1 MCWLTTTWNSVGTM
15 HICGTLVHV
24 QAITATHNIKIN
36 LFKNSFLDFI
46 GEYMTT
52 GVLKFII
59 LFKLEVLL
67 YVSYTS
73 KKDIL

>member
-1 MCWLTTTWNSVGTM
+1 
-15 HICGTLVHV
+15 
-24 QAITATHNIKIN
+24 
-36 LFKNSFLDFI
+36 
-46 GEYMTT
+46 MTT
-52 GVLKFII
+52 DVLNFII